1 VRNPAG
7 VKAFGL
13 RLRRLRDER
22 NMSQQA
28 LADMTDI
35 SKLTVQRIELGR
47 ASVGLDI
54 LISIANTLQVPLH
67 DLLKLDEERL
77 RS

>member
-1 VRNPAG
+1 MRNPD
-7 VKAFGL
+7 VLKAFGL

-22 NMSQQA
+22 NISQQA

-54 LISIANTLQVPLH
+54 LISIANTLQLPLQ
-67 DLLKLDEERL
+67 EFFRIE
-77 RS
+77 

>member
-1 VRNPAG
+1 MTLREVRNPD
-7 VKAFGL
+7 VLKAFGL

-22 NMSQQA
+22 NISQQA
-28 LADMTDI
+28 LADMADI

-54 LISIANTLQVPLH
+54 LISIANTLQLPLQ
-67 DLLKLDEERL
+67 EFFRIE
-77 RS
+77 

>member
-1 VRNPAG
+1 
-7 VKAFGL
+7 
-13 RLRRLRDER
+13 
-22 NMSQQA
+22 MSQQV

-54 LISIANTLQVPLH
+54 LISIANTLQVSLH
-67 DLLKLDEERL
+67 ELVKLDQNL
-77 RS
+77 

>member
-1 VRNPAG
+1 MRNPD
-7 VKAFGL
+7 VLKAFGL

-22 NMSQQA
+22 NISQQA
-28 LADMTDI
+28 LADMADI

-54 LISIANTLQVPLH
+54 LISIANTLQLPLQ
-67 DLLKLDEERL
+67 EFFRIE
-77 RS
+77 